1 MNLSLLVIAPL
12 ITAVAVL
19 FCRGLNGI
27 RWISLAGVAVQL
39 VLSFGL
45 LALYRQERAAGNGA
59 ALLFEYRHAWFPA
72 LNIWYHVGVDGISVA
87 MVLLT
92 AFVMVAAVLVSWKV
106 ERMGKEFFFL
116 LLLLSAGAYGF
127 FLSLDLFT
135 LFFFLE
141 ISVIPKFLLIGIWGS
156 GPKEY
161 SAMKLALM
169 LMGGSALVFVGL
181 LGLYYSTGG
190 AGGPGGM
197 GGLGGA
203 GGLGGLGGP
212 GGMGG
217 LGGLGGPHSF
227 DWEAISRMHLPAEV
241 QRRFFPFLFV
251 GFGVFTALFPF
262 HTWVPDGHSSAP
274 TAASMF
280 LAGISMKLGGYGCLR
295 VAVFLMPDA
304 AREYSPVIILLATI
318 AIVYG
323 AFATMMQKDLKY
335 INAYSSISHCGF
347 ILLGIGM
354 LTRTAITGAVMQMIS
369 HGLMTA
375 LFFAAIG
382 MIYDRTHTRL
392 VERLGGLLK
401 VMPFISTIFVIAG
414 LCSLGLPGL
423 SGFVA
428 EITVFM
434 GSWQRTGELYRLAT
448 ILACASIV
456 ITAVYILRATGQTI
470 MGPLKDPGYNRL
482 ADATWNE
489 RLAGILLGVGIV
501 AIGVA
506 PFWLSELL
514 RPGVSAIMGHVDN
527 GIIGH
532 LDNGIIGHVE
542 KAIIAGKAHL

>member
-1 MNLSLLVIAPL
+1 MNLSLLVVVPL

-19 FCRGLNGI
+19 LCSGI
-27 RWISLAGVAVQL
+27 SKVRWVSLAGVTVQL
-39 VLSFGL
+39 ALAFVVLGL
-45 LALYRQERAAGNGA
+45 YWKERGAGNGA
-59 ALLFEYRHAWFPA
+59 AILFESRHVWFA
-72 LNIWYHVGVDGISVA
+72 SLNIWFDIGVDGISIA
-87 MVLLT
+87 MILLT
-92 AFVMVAAVLVSWKV
+92 AFVMVAAVLVSW
-106 ERMGKEFFFL
+106 RIDMMGKEFFVL
-116 LLLLSAGAYGF
+116 LLFLSAGAYGF
-127 FLSLDLFT
+127 FVSLDLFT

-141 ISVIPKFLLIGIWGS
+141 VSVIPKFLLIGIWGS
-156 GPKEY
+156 GKKEY

-169 LMGGSALVFVGL
+169 LMGGSALVFIGL
-181 LGLYYSTGG
+181 LGLYYHTGG
-190 AGGPGGM
+190 VGGDGV
-197 GGLGGA
+197 A
-203 GGLGGLGGP
+203 AV
-212 GGMGG
+212 
-217 LGGLGGPHSF
+217 HSF
-227 DWEAISRMHLPAEV
+227 DWQVISKMHLPVGV
-241 QRRFFPFLFV
+241 QREFFPFLFV
-251 GFGVFTALFPF
+251 GFGIFTALFPF

-354 LTRTAITGAVMQMIS
+354 LTRTAFTGAVMQMIS

-401 VMPFISTIFVIAG
+401 VMPFISTVFVLAG

-434 GSWQRTGELYRLAT
+434 GSWQRSGGMYRLAT

-470 MGPLKDPGYNRL
+470 MGPVKNPGYNGL
-482 ADATWNE
+482 TDATWNE
-489 RLAGILLGVGIV
+489 RLAGILLVAGIV

-506 PFWLSELL
+506 PFWLSDLL
-514 RPGVSAIMGHVDN
+514 RPGVSAI
-527 GIIGH
+527 
-532 LDNGIIGHVE
+532 VE
-542 KAIIAGKAHL
+542 HAGKVFTIK